1 MSFRT
6 SVLVTLAMCLLQSV
20 IQYSDEL
27 PDAYKHLS
35 LIAQVL
41 LEALKSFRTHHFN
54 TDGTH
59 QSVGLTPPD
68 SGEKVK
74 FNDYD
79 YHDRHL

>member
-6 SVLVTLAMCLLQSV
+6 SVLVTLAMCILQSV

-41 LEALKSFRTHHFN
+41 LEALKSFRTHYYN

-59 QSVGLTPPD
+59 QSVGLTPLER
-68 SGEKVK
+68 GEKGRYSA
-74 FNDYD
+74 YD
-79 YHDRHL
+79 YHDKHM

>member
-6 SVLVTLAMCLLQSV
+6 SILITLAMCILQSV
-20 IQYSDEL
+20 VQYSDEL

-41 LEALKSFRTHHFN
+41 LEALKSFRTHYFN

-59 QSVGLTPPD
+59 QSVGLTPPER
-68 SGEKVK
+68 GEKGRY
-74 FNDYD
+74 NTHD
-79 YHDRHL
+79 YHDRHM